1 MEVKSML
8 KIPKNIARDPRLS
21 PGSRLIYGE
30 LMDFGEISVDEL
42 TVIYKISKKTLIRR
56 INQLVKYGYIQYE
69 YICKKLPKLMIIKS
83 GQNCPKIG
91 TKLSQNE
98 DKNVPKLGQKCP
110 KTGTKLSQN
119 EFVEK
124 EEKEKE
130 EKEKEKEREEKEKER
145 EEKSSKKEEKEKERE
160 EKEKEKEKKEKERE
174 ENEKEKVG
182 KKKSNEKIKMK
193 DDKIESGIGD
203 QNVNS
208 DYEHVS
214 APNFDENASKVKLP
228 SEEKKI
234 EKNGVR
240 IKKKEMELINLVN
253 QYTKNT
259 DLVLSILEFIRMRS
273 VIKKPLTKHALE
285 LSLRKLDSL
294 STDDE
299 IKKQIVDRS
308 IEMCWLSFFPLPSPA
323 WKTKENSDKTKENND
338 NNSYVIE

>member
-1 MEVKSML
+1 MEVKSIL
-8 KIPKNIARDPRLS
+8 KIPKKIARDTRLS
-21 PGSRLIYGE
+21 SGCRLIYGE

-42 TVIYKISKKTLIRR
+42 AVIYKISKKTLIRR

-69 YICKKLPKLMIIKS
+69 YICKKLPKLIIIKS

-98 DKNVPKLGQKCP
+98 DKNVQKEGQKEDL
-110 KTGTKLSQN
+110 KK
-119 EFVEK
+119 EFV
-124 EEKEKE
+124 
-130 EKEKEKEREEKEKER
+130 
-145 EEKSSKKEEKEKERE
+145 
-160 EKEKEKEKKEKERE
+160 EKEKEKKSSKK
-174 ENEKEKVG
+174 KEKDLDINKYIYYINNPNKTKYTNKLSRKKIKNIYFSKES
-182 KKKSNEKIKMK
+182 KKKSNEKVKTK
-193 DDKIESGIGD
+193 DDKIESGIGA

-240 IKKKEMELINLVN
+240 IKKKGMELINLVN

-273 VIKKPLTKHALE
+273 VIKKPLTKYALE
-285 LSLRKLDSL
+285 ISLRRLDSL

-299 IKKQIVDRS
+299 TKKQIVDRS
-308 IEMCWLSFFPLPSPA
+308 IQKNWLSFYPLPSHDGE
-323 WKTKENSDKTKENND
+323 TKENSGETKENND

>member
-1 MEVKSML
+1 ML
-8 KIPKNIARDPRLS
+8 KIPKNIARDTRLS
-21 PGSRLIYGE
+21 SGCRLIYGE

-42 TVIYKISKKTLIRR
+42 AVIYKISKKTLIRR

-69 YICKKLPKLMIIKS
+69 YICKKLPKLIIIKS

-91 TKLSQNE
+91 TKLSQNV
-98 DKNVPKLGQKCP
+98 DKNVQKEGQKEEL
-110 KTGTKLSQN
+110 KK
-119 EFVEK
+119 EFV
-124 EEKEKE
+124 
-130 EKEKEKEREEKEKER
+130 EKER
-145 EEKSSKKEEKEKERE
+145 EEKSSKKEEKDLDINKYIYYINNPNKTKYINKLNRKKFKNISFSKES
-160 EKEKEKEKKEKERE
+160 
-174 ENEKEKVG
+174 
-182 KKKSNEKIKMK
+182 KKKSNEKVKMK
-193 DDKIESGIGD
+193 DNKIESGIGA

-273 VIKKPLTKHALE
+273 VIKKPLTKYALE
-285 LSLRKLDSL
+285 ISLRKLDSL

-299 IKKQIVDRS
+299 TKKQIVDRS
-308 IEMCWLSFFPLPSPA
+308 IQKNWLSFYPLPSPE
-323 WKTKENSDKTKENND
+323 WKTKENSGKTKENND

>member
-98 DKNVPKLGQKCP
+98 DKNVPKLGQNCP

-253 QYTKNT
+253 Q
-259 DLVLSILEFIRMRS
+259 
-273 VIKKPLTKHALE
+273 
-285 LSLRKLDSL
+285 
-294 STDDE
+294 
-299 IKKQIVDRS
+299 
-308 IEMCWLSFFPLPSPA
+308 
-323 WKTKENSDKTKENND
+323 
-338 NNSYVIE
+338 

>member
-1 MEVKSML
+1 ML
-8 KIPKNIARDPRLS
+8 KIPKKIARDTRLS
-21 PGSRLIYGE
+21 SGCRLIYGE
-30 LMDFGEISVDEL
+30 LMDFGEISVEEL
-42 TVIYKISKKTLIRR
+42 AVIYKISKKTLIRR

-69 YICKKLPKLMIIKS
+69 YICKKLPKLIIIKS

-91 TKLSQNE
+91 TKLSQNV
-98 DKNVPKLGQKCP
+98 DKNVQKEGQKEDL
-110 KTGTKLSQN
+110 KK
-119 EFVEK
+119 EFV
-124 EEKEKE
+124 
-130 EKEKEKEREEKEKER
+130 
-145 EEKSSKKEEKEKERE
+145 
-160 EKEKEKEKKEKERE
+160 EKEKEKKSNKKKEKDLDINKYIYYINSSNKTKYINKLNRKKI
-174 ENEKEKVG
+174 NSSTCLKEKVE
-182 KKKSNEKIKMK
+182 KKKSNGKIEMK
-193 DDKIESGIGD
+193 DGKIESGIGD

-240 IKKKEMELINLVN
+240 MKKNEMELINLVN

-285 LSLRKLDSL
+285 LSLRKLESL

-308 IEMCWLSFFPLPSPA
+308 IEMCWMSFFPLSSPD
-323 WKTKENSDKTKENND
+323 WKTKENND
-338 NNSYVIE
+338 HNAYVIE

>member
-8 KIPKNIARDPRLS
+8 KIPKNIARDTRLS
-21 PGSRLIYGE
+21 SGSRLIYGE

-42 TVIYKISKKTLIRR
+42 AVIYKISKKTLTRR

-69 YICKKLPKLMIIKS
+69 YICKKRPKLMIIKS
-83 GQNCPKIG
+83 GQNCLYGMGKDVQ
-91 TKLSQNE
+91 KE
-98 DKNVPKLGQKCP
+98 DQKEDL
-110 KTGTKLSQN
+110 KK
-119 EFVEK
+119 EFV
-124 EEKEKE
+124 
-130 EKEKEKEREEKEKER
+130 EKER
-145 EEKSSKKEEKEKERE
+145 EEKSSKKEEKELNINKYIYYINNPNKTKYTNKLSRKKIKNIYFSKES
-160 EKEKEKEKKEKERE
+160 
-174 ENEKEKVG
+174 
-182 KKKSNEKIKMK
+182 KKKSNEKVKTK
-193 DDKIESGIGD
+193 DDKIESGIGA

-240 IKKKEMELINLVN
+240 IKKKGMELINLVN

-273 VIKKPLTKHALE
+273 VIKKPLTKYALE
-285 LSLRKLDSL
+285 ISLRRLDSL

-299 IKKQIVDRS
+299 TKKQIVDRS
-308 IEMCWLSFFPLPSPA
+308 IQKNWLSFYPLPSHDGE
-323 WKTKENSDKTKENND
+323 TKENSGETKENND

>member
-1 MEVKSML
+1 ML
-8 KIPKNIARDPRLS
+8 KIPKKIARDTRLS
-21 PGSRLIYGE
+21 SGCRLIYGE
-30 LMDFGEISVDEL
+30 LMDFGEISVEEL
-42 TVIYKISKKTLIRR
+42 AVIYKISKKTLIRR

-69 YICKKLPKLMIIKS
+69 YICKKLPKLIIIKS

-91 TKLSQNE
+91 TKLSQNV
-98 DKNVPKLGQKCP
+98 DKNVQKEGQKEDL
-110 KTGTKLSQN
+110 KK
-119 EFVEK
+119 EFV
-124 EEKEKE
+124 
-130 EKEKEKEREEKEKER
+130 
-145 EEKSSKKEEKEKERE
+145 
-160 EKEKEKEKKEKERE
+160 EKEKEKKSSKKKEKDLDINKYIYYINNPNKTKYINKLNRKKI
-174 ENEKEKVG
+174 NSSTCLKEKVV

-240 IKKKEMELINLVN
+240 MKKNEMELINLVN

-308 IEMCWLSFFPLPSPA
+308 IEMCWMSFFPLPSPD
-323 WKTKENSDKTKENND
+323 WKTKENSKKTKENND
-338 NNSYVIE
+338 NNGYVIE

>member
-1 MEVKSML
+1 ML
-8 KIPKNIARDPRLS
+8 KIPKKIARDTRLS
-21 PGSRLIYGE
+21 SGCRLIYGE

-42 TVIYKISKKTLIRR
+42 AVIYKISKKTLTRR

-69 YICKKLPKLMIIKS
+69 YICKKRPKLMIIKS
-83 GQNCPKIG
+83 GQNCPYGMGKDVQ
-91 TKLSQNE
+91 KE
-98 DKNVPKLGQKCP
+98 GQKEDL
-110 KTGTKLSQN
+110 KK
-119 EFVEK
+119 EFV
-124 EEKEKE
+124 
-130 EKEKEKEREEKEKER
+130 
-145 EEKSSKKEEKEKERE
+145 
-160 EKEKEKEKKEKERE
+160 EKEKEKKSSKKKEKDLDINKYIYYINNPNKTKYINKLNRKKI
-174 ENEKEKVG
+174 NSSTCLKEKVE
-182 KKKSNEKIKMK
+182 KKKSNEKIEMK
-193 DDKIESGIGD
+193 DDKIESGIGG

-240 IKKKEMELINLVN
+240 IKKNEMELINLVN

-285 LSLRKLDSL
+285 LSLRKLESL

-308 IEMCWLSFFPLPSPA
+308 IEMCWMSFFPLSSPER
-323 WKTKENSDKTKENND
+323 KTKENSEKTKENND
-338 NNSYVIE
+338 NNAYVIE

>member
-130 EKEKEKEREEKEKER
+130 EKEKEKEREEKEKE
-145 EEKSSKKEEKEKERE
+145 
-160 EKEKEKEKKEKERE
+160 KEKKEKERE

-294 STDDE
+294 STGDE

-308 IEMCWLSFFPLPSPA
+308 IEMCWLSFFPLHSPA

>member
-1 MEVKSML
+1 M
-8 KIPKNIARDPRLS
+8 
-21 PGSRLIYGE
+21 
-30 LMDFGEISVDEL
+30 
-42 TVIYKISKKTLIRR
+42 
-56 INQLVKYGYIQYE
+56 
-69 YICKKLPKLMIIKS
+69 
-83 GQNCPKIG
+83 
-91 TKLSQNE
+91 SQNW
-98 DKNVPKLGQKCP
+98 DKIVPKRGQKCP

-130 EKEKEKEREEKEKER
+130 EKEKEKEREEK
-145 EEKSSKKEEKEKERE
+145 SNKKEEKE
-160 EKEKEKEKKEKERE
+160 KEKERE
-174 ENEKEKVG
+174 ENEKEKVGKEKVG

-203 QNVNS
+203 QNRNS

-323 WKTKENSDKTKENND
+323 WKTKENSDKTKENNG

>member
-1 MEVKSML
+1 ML
-8 KIPKNIARDPRLS
+8 KIPKNIARDTRLS
-21 PGSRLIYGE
+21 SGCRLIYGE

-42 TVIYKISKKTLIRR
+42 AVIYKISKKTLIRR

-69 YICKKLPKLMIIKS
+69 YICKKLPKLIIIKS

-98 DKNVPKLGQKCP
+98 DKNVPKDGQKEDL
-110 KTGTKLSQN
+110 KK
-119 EFVEK
+119 EFD
-124 EEKEKE
+124 
-130 EKEKEKEREEKEKER
+130 EKEREEKR
-145 EEKSSKKEEKEKERE
+145 SKKEEKELDINKYIYYINNPNKTKYINKLRLNR
-160 EKEKEKEKKEKERE
+160 KK
-174 ENEKEKVG
+174 NNILVSKEKVE
-182 KKKSNEKIKMK
+182 KKKSNEKIEMK
-193 DDKIESGIGD
+193 DDKIKSGIGG
-203 QNVNS
+203 QNRNS
-208 DYEHVS
+208 DYEHGNG
-214 APNFDENASKVKLP
+214 PNFEENASKVKLP

-234 EKNGVR
+234 EKNRVR
-240 IKKKEMELINLVN
+240 MKKNEMEQINLVN
-253 QYTKNT
+253 QYTKST

-308 IEMCWLSFFPLPSPA
+308 IEMCWMSFFPLPSPA
-323 WKTKENSDKTKENND
+323 WKTKENSGETNENNG

>member
-1 MEVKSML
+1 ML

-130 EKEKEKEREEKEKER
+130 KEKKKKKKKEKEKEKEEKK
-145 EEKSSKKEEKEKERE
+145 
-160 EKEKEKEKKEKERE
+160 KEKEKKEKERE

>member
-8 KIPKNIARDPRLS
+8 KIPKKIARDTRLS
-21 PGSRLIYGE
+21 SGSRLIYGE

-42 TVIYKISKKTLIRR
+42 AVIYKISKKTLIRR

-69 YICKKLPKLMIIKS
+69 YICKKRPKLMMIKR
-83 GQNCPKIG
+83 GQNCPYDMGKDV
-91 TKLSQNE
+91 Q
-98 DKNVPKLGQKCP
+98 
-110 KTGTKLSQN
+110 
-119 EFVEK
+119 K
-124 EEKEKE
+124 EEQKEDLKKE
-130 EKEKEKEREEKEKER
+130 FFEKER
-145 EEKSSKKEEKEKERE
+145 EEKSSKKQEKDLNINKYIYYINNPNKTKYINKLGRKKKYISRLKES
-160 EKEKEKEKKEKERE
+160 
-174 ENEKEKVG
+174 
-182 KKKSNEKIKMK
+182 KKKSNEKVKMK
-193 DDKIESGIGD
+193 DDKIENGIGD

-214 APNFDENASKVKLP
+214 AQNFDENASKVKLP

-273 VIKKPLTKHALE
+273 VIKKPLTKYALE
-285 LSLRKLDSL
+285 ISLRHLDSL

-299 IKKQIVDRS
+299 TKKQIVDRS
-308 IEMCWLSFFPLPSPA
+308 IQKNWLSFYPLPS
-323 WKTKENSDKTKENND
+323 KNTKENND
-338 NNSYVIE
+338 NSIYVIE

>member
-8 KIPKNIARDPRLS
+8 KIPKKIARDTRLS
-21 PGSRLIYGE
+21 SGCRLIYGE

-42 TVIYKISKKTLIRR
+42 AVIYKISKKTLIRR

-69 YICKKLPKLMIIKS
+69 YICKKLPKLIIIKS

-98 DKNVPKLGQKCP
+98 DKNVQKEGQKEDL
-110 KTGTKLSQN
+110 KK
-119 EFVEK
+119 EFV
-124 EEKEKE
+124 
-130 EKEKEKEREEKEKER
+130 
-145 EEKSSKKEEKEKERE
+145 
-160 EKEKEKEKKEKERE
+160 EKEKEKKSSKK
-174 ENEKEKVG
+174 KEKDLDINKYIYYINNPNKTKYTNKLSRKKIKNIYFSKES
-182 KKKSNEKIKMK
+182 KKKSNEKVKTK
-193 DDKIESGIGD
+193 DDKIESGIGA

-234 EKNGVR
+234 EN
-240 IKKKEMELINLVN
+240 
-253 QYTKNT
+253 TKNT

-273 VIKKPLTKHALE
+273 VIKKPLTKYALE
-285 LSLRKLDSL
+285 ISLRRLDSL

-299 IKKQIVDRS
+299 TKKQIVDRS
-308 IEMCWLSFFPLPSPA
+308 IQKNWLSFYPLPSHDGE
-323 WKTKENSDKTKENND
+323 TKENSGETKENND

>member
-1 MEVKSML
+1 ML

-98 DKNVPKLGQKCP
+98 DKNVPKLGQNCP

-130 EKEKEKEREEKEKER
+130 EKEKEKEREE
-145 EEKSSKKEEKEKERE
+145 
-160 EKEKEKEKKEKERE
+160 KEKERE

>member
-1 MEVKSML
+1 
-8 KIPKNIARDPRLS
+8 
-21 PGSRLIYGE
+21 
-30 LMDFGEISVDEL
+30 
-42 TVIYKISKKTLIRR
+42 
-56 INQLVKYGYIQYE
+56 
-69 YICKKLPKLMIIKS
+69 
-83 GQNCPKIG
+83 
-91 TKLSQNE
+91 
-98 DKNVPKLGQKCP
+98 
-110 KTGTKLSQN
+110 
-119 EFVEK
+119 
-124 EEKEKE
+124 
-130 EKEKEKEREEKEKER
+130 
-145 EEKSSKKEEKEKERE
+145 
-160 EKEKEKEKKEKERE
+160 
-174 ENEKEKVG
+174 
-182 KKKSNEKIKMK
+182 MK

-240 IKKKEMELINLVN
+240 MKKNEMELINLVN

-323 WKTKENSDKTKENND
+323 WKTKENSEKTKENND
-338 NNSYVIE
+338 HNSYVIE

>member
-8 KIPKNIARDPRLS
+8 KIPKKIARDTRLS
-21 PGSRLIYGE
+21 SGCRLIYGE

-42 TVIYKISKKTLIRR
+42 AVIYKISKKTLTRR

-69 YICKKLPKLMIIKS
+69 YICKKRPKLMIIKS
-83 GQNCPKIG
+83 GQNCPYGMGKDVQ
-91 TKLSQNE
+91 KE
-98 DKNVPKLGQKCP
+98 GQKEDL
-110 KTGTKLSQN
+110 KK
-119 EFVEK
+119 EFV
-124 EEKEKE
+124 
-130 EKEKEKEREEKEKER
+130 
-145 EEKSSKKEEKEKERE
+145 
-160 EKEKEKEKKEKERE
+160 EKEKEKKSSKKKEKDLDINKYIYYINNPNKTKYINKLNRKKI
-174 ENEKEKVG
+174 NSSTCLKEKVE
-182 KKKSNEKIKMK
+182 KKKSNEKIEMK
-193 DDKIESGIGD
+193 DDKIESGIGG

-240 IKKKEMELINLVN
+240 MKKNEMELINLVN

-285 LSLRKLDSL
+285 LSLRKLESL

-308 IEMCWLSFFPLPSPA
+308 IEMCWMSFFPLSSPD
-323 WKTKENSDKTKENND
+323 WKTKENSKKTKENND
-338 NNSYVIE
+338 HNAYVIE

>member
-1 MEVKSML
+1 ML

-130 EKEKEKEREEKEKER
+130 EK
-145 EEKSSKKEEKEKERE
+145 EKEKERE

>member
-8 KIPKNIARDPRLS
+8 KIPKKIARDTRLS
-21 PGSRLIYGE
+21 SGSRLIYGE

-42 TVIYKISKKTLIRR
+42 AVIYKISKKTLTRR

-69 YICKKLPKLMIIKS
+69 YICKKRPKLMIIKS
-83 GQNCPKIG
+83 GQNCPYDMGK
-91 TKLSQNE
+91 
-98 DKNVPKLGQKCP
+98 DFQKEVQ
-110 KTGTKLSQN
+110 KENLKK
-119 EFVEK
+119 EFG
-124 EEKEKE
+124 
-130 EKEKEKEREEKEKER
+130 EKER
-145 EEKSSKKEEKEKERE
+145 EEKSSKKEEKELNINKYINYINNLDKTKYINKLSRKKKYIFISKESE
-160 EKEKEKEKKEKERE
+160 
-174 ENEKEKVG
+174 
-182 KKKSNEKIKMK
+182 KKSNEKVKME

-208 DYEHVS
+208 DYEHGNG
-214 APNFDENASKVKLP
+214 PNFDENASKVKLH

-273 VIKKPLTKHALE
+273 VIKKPLTEYALE
-285 LSLRKLDSL
+285 ISLRRLDSL

-299 IKKQIVDRS
+299 TKKQIVDRS
-308 IEMCWLSFFPLPSPA
+308 IQKNWLSFYPLPLPD
-323 WKTKENSDKTKENND
+323 WETKENSKKTKENND
-338 NNSYVIE
+338 HNAYVIE

>member
-1 MEVKSML
+1 ML
-8 KIPKNIARDPRLS
+8 KIPKKIARDTRLS
-21 PGSRLIYGE
+21 SGSRLIYGE

-42 TVIYKISKKTLIRR
+42 AVIYKISKKTLTRR

-69 YICKKLPKLMIIKS
+69 YICKKRPKLMIIKS
-83 GQNCPKIG
+83 GQNCPYGMGKDVQ
-91 TKLSQNE
+91 KEEQKE
-98 DKNVPKLGQKCP
+98 DSKK
-110 KTGTKLSQN
+110 
-119 EFVEK
+119 EFVG
-124 EEKEKE
+124 
-130 EKEKEKEREEKEKER
+130 KEREEKR
-145 EEKSSKKEEKEKERE
+145 SKKEEKELNINKYIYYINNPNKTKYTNKLSRKKFKNICFSKES
-160 EKEKEKEKKEKERE
+160 
-174 ENEKEKVG
+174 
-182 KKKSNEKIKMK
+182 KKKSNEKVKMK
-193 DDKIESGIGD
+193 DDKIESGIGA

-259 DLVLSILEFIRMRS
+259 NLVLSILEFIRMRN
-273 VIKKPLTKHALE
+273 VIKRPLTRYALE
-285 LSLRKLDSL
+285 LSLRKLETL

-308 IEMCWLSFFPLPSPA
+308 IEMCWMSFFPLSSPDR
-323 WKTKENSDKTKENND
+323 KTKENSKKTKENND
-338 NNSYVIE
+338 HNAYVIE

>member
-1 MEVKSML
+1 ML
-8 KIPKNIARDPRLS
+8 KIPKKIARDTRLS
-21 PGSRLIYGE
+21 SGCRLIYGE

-42 TVIYKISKKTLIRR
+42 AVIYKISKKTLTRR

-69 YICKKLPKLMIIKS
+69 YICKKRPKLMIIKS
-83 GQNCPKIG
+83 GQNCPYGMGKDVQ
-91 TKLSQNE
+91 KE
-98 DKNVPKLGQKCP
+98 GQKEDL
-110 KTGTKLSQN
+110 KK
-119 EFVEK
+119 EFV
-124 EEKEKE
+124 
-130 EKEKEKEREEKEKER
+130 
-145 EEKSSKKEEKEKERE
+145 
-160 EKEKEKEKKEKERE
+160 EKEKEKKSSKKKEKDLDINKYIYYINNPNKTKYINKLNRKKI
-174 ENEKEKVG
+174 NSSTCLKEKVE
-182 KKKSNEKIKMK
+182 KKKSNEKIEMK
-193 DDKIESGIGD
+193 DDKIESGIGG

-214 APNFDENASKVKLP
+214 VPNFDENASKVKLP

-240 IKKKEMELINLVN
+240 MKKNEMELINLVN

-285 LSLRKLDSL
+285 LSLRKLESL

-308 IEMCWLSFFPLPSPA
+308 IEMCWMSFFPLSSPD
-323 WKTKENSDKTKENND
+323 WKTKENSKKTKENND
-338 NNSYVIE
+338 HNAYVIE